1 MSALEQIATAL
12 EHARPNCKGAA
23 LEKEISEA
31 LDVAR
36 ALVRAEREQAR

>member
-1 MSALEQIATAL
+1 MTPLEQIATAL

-23 LEKEISEA
+23 LEKEVSEA

-36 ALVRAEREQAR
+36 ALVRAEREGAR